1 VIKKIANLVTI
12 VQQDQSGCENLPG
25 NTETAVTAV
34 TAVRPET
41 ENIRTRN
48 CYPASITLKLPDT
61 PDTSLKM

>member
-25 NTETAVTAV
+25 NTVTAV